1 MEKVITKTNIKQQTS
16 DFQYWQ
22 QQTPQKRLETLEQI
36 RQEYHQYKYNAQ
48 PRLQRIY
55 TIIAVL
61 KKVRTELNENGHSI
75 AMRKPAQKILL
86 GDSIKCISDSL
97 I

>member
-1 MEKVITKTNIKQQTS
+1 MEKVITKTNIKQKAS

-22 QQTPQKRLETLEQI
+22 QQTPQKRIETLEQI

-55 TIIAVL
+55 TII
-61 KKVRTELNENGHSI
+61 KR
-75 AMRKPAQKILL
+75 
-86 GDSIKCISDSL
+86 
-97 I
+97 

>member
-1 MEKVITKTNIKQQTS
+1 MEKVIIKTNIKQQNN

-22 QQTPQKRLETLEQI
+22 QQTPQKRIETLEQI

-55 TIIAVL
+55 TI
-61 KKVRTELNENGHSI
+61 KNT
-75 AMRKPAQKILL
+75 
-86 GDSIKCISDSL
+86 
-97 I
+97 

>member
-1 MEKVITKTNIKQQTS
+1 MEKVITRTNIKQQLS

-55 TIIAVL
+55 TIIQ
-61 KKVRTELNENGHSI
+61 RQPS
-75 AMRKPAQKILL
+75 
-86 GDSIKCISDSL
+86 
-97 I
+97 

>member
-1 MEKVITKTNIKQQTS
+1 MTVQSKKLYLIPNIKTMEKIVTKISLKQKSS

-55 TIIAVL
+55 TII
-61 KKVRTELNENGHSI
+61 K
-75 AMRKPAQKILL
+75 RKP
-86 GDSIKCISDSL
+86 S
-97 I
+97 

>member
-1 MEKVITKTNIKQQTS
+1 MEKVIIKTNIKQQVS

-55 TIIAVL
+55 TIIKTTTKL
-61 KKVRTELNENGHSI
+61 TT
-75 AMRKPAQKILL
+75 
-86 GDSIKCISDSL
+86 
-97 I
+97 

>member
-1 MEKVITKTNIKQQTS
+1 MMVQSKKLYLVPNIKTMEKIVTKISLKQKSS

-55 TIIAVL
+55 TII
-61 KKVRTELNENGHSI
+61 K
-75 AMRKPAQKILL
+75 RK
-86 GDSIKCISDSL
+86 SS
-97 I
+97 

>member
-1 MEKVITKTNIKQQTS
+1 MEKVIIKTNIKQQVS

-36 RQEYHQYKYNAQ
+36 RQEYHQFNAQ

-55 TIIAVL
+55 TIIKL
-61 KKVRTELNENGHSI
+61 TT
-75 AMRKPAQKILL
+75 
-86 GDSIKCISDSL
+86 
-97 I
+97 